1 MKHQRLQDLFDQL
14 EFPVLQAPMAGSQLH
29 ELALAVSEA
38 GGLGCLPAA
47 LLSEAQA
54 REQLGLLRAGTT
66 KPIGVNYF
74 AHQPPAPD
82 AALEA
87 HQAAWKQLLKPYYA
101 ELGVDFDAPTPVSN
115 RQPFDLA
122 ACAMVEEFR
131 PDVVSFHFGLPAP
144 ELLARVKATGAKVL
158 SSATTPAE
166 ARWLAA
172 RGVDGVIAQGSEAG
186 GHRGVFLGDEID
198 TQMGL
203 FSLLP
208 QIVDAVDVPVIAA
221 GGIAEPRGV
230 RAAFALGASAVQV
243 GTAYLFTPE
252 ARPSKVYRAA
262 LADDSA
268 EVTALTRIFTG
279 RPARSIV
286 NRLMRDLGPMNPAAP
301 AFPLA
306 GGALMPLRA
315 AAEPAGSGDFGQLWS
330 GQSARLARQDL
341 DAAGLTRWLGAIAAA
356 EAAKA

>member
-1 MKHQRLQDLFDQL
+1 MKRLQDLFNI
-14 EFPVLQAPMAGSQLH
+14 EYPVLQAPMAGSQLH

-47 LLSEAQA
+47 LLSPAQA
-54 REQLGLLRAGTT
+54 REQLGLLRAGT
-66 KPIGVNYF
+66 KNPIGVNFF
-74 AHQPPAPD
+74 AHTPPAPD
-82 AALEA
+82 AARE
-87 HQAAWKQLLKPYYA
+87 AAWKQLLKPYYA
-101 ELGVDFDAPTPVSN
+101 ELGADFDAPTPVSN
-115 RQPFDLA
+115 RQPFDPA
-122 ACAMVEEFR
+122 ACEMVEEFR

-144 ELLARVKATGAKVL
+144 GLLARIQATGAKVL
-158 SSATTPAE
+158 ASATTPAE

-186 GHRGVFLGDEID
+186 GHRGVFLSEEID

-208 QIVDAVDVPVIAA
+208 QIVDAVELPVIAA

-230 RAAFALGASAVQV
+230 RAAFALGAAAVQV

-252 ARPSKVYRAA
+252 ARPSAVYRAA
-262 LADDSA
+262 LAGESA
-268 EVTALTRIFTG
+268 EVTALTRLFSG

-286 NRLMRDLGPMNPAAP
+286 NRLMRELGPMNPAAP
-301 AFPLA
+301 VFPLA

-315 AAEPAGSGDFGQLWS
+315 LAEAAGSGDFGQLWS
-330 GQSARLARQDL
+330 GQSVRLARRDL
-341 DAAGLTRWLGAIAAA
+341 DAAGLTRWLGEVALAAA
-356 EAAKA
+356 AAR

>member
-1 MKHQRLQDLFDQL
+1 MKHQRLQDLFKL

-47 LLSEAQA
+47 LLSPAQA
-54 REQLGLLRAGTT
+54 REQLGLLRAGTR
-66 KPIGVNYF
+66 KPIAVNYF
-74 AHQPPAPD
+74 AHRPPVPD
-82 AALEA
+82 VSHE
-87 HQAAWKQLLKPYYA
+87 AAWKQLLKPYYE

-122 ACAMVEEFR
+122 ACEMVEEFR
-131 PDVVSFHFGLPAP
+131 PDVVTFHFGLPAP
-144 ELLARVKATGAKVL
+144 ELLARVKATGAKIM

-172 RGVDGVIAQGSEAG
+172 RGVDAVIAQGSEAG
-186 GHRGVFLGDEID
+186 GHRGVFLSDEID

-230 RAAFALGASAVQV
+230 RAAFALGAAAVQV

-252 ARPSKVYRAA
+252 ARPSAVYRAA

-268 EVTALTRIFTG
+268 EITALTRIFTG

-286 NRLMRDLGPMNPAAP
+286 NRLMRDIGPMNPAAP

-315 AAEPAGSGDFGQLWS
+315 AAEPKGSGDFGQLWS
-330 GQSARLARQDL
+330 GQSARLARRDL
-341 DAAGLTRWLGAIAAA
+341 DAAGLTRWLGQIAAA